1 MNGCSPAETFDLT
14 INPFELQPVNV
25 SHQKIKQTWEKLGFE
40 TSTMKMARLA
50 LILALVVCFAVSAK
64 ATVPDIQTAKSGEVL
79 PSSGSTCERLLS
91 SDEYQAGVAMGPIQ
105 EQLPII
111 MIDGESC

>member
-1 MNGCSPAETFDLT
+1 
-14 INPFELQPVNV
+14 
-25 SHQKIKQTWEKLGFE
+25 
-40 TSTMKMARLA
+40 MKTARLA
-50 LILALVVCFAVSAK
+50 LVLALVVCFAVPAE
-64 ATVPDIQTAKSGEVL
+64 ATVPGVQTAKNDEVL

-111 MIDGESC
+111 TIDGESC

>member
-1 MNGCSPAETFDLT
+1 MRKA
-14 INPFELQPVNV
+14 
-25 SHQKIKQTWEKLGFE
+25 GFE

-50 LILALVVCFAVSAK
+50 LVLALVVCFAVSAK
-64 ATVPDIQTAKSGEVL
+64 ATVHGVQIAKNGEVL

-91 SDEYQAGVAMGPIQ
+91 RDEYQAGGAKGIIQ

-111 MIDGESC
+111 TTDGESC